1 MAMADGPAR
10 ASEQRRRGSV
20 AQLLGAS
27 YLITL
32 LAVVSGPV
40 VARALGP
47 TDRGLFAS
55 VVVYGTV
62 VVQLLNLG
70 VNLAVAHALT
80 NRLHP
85 PERLLGAVLRFTAVT
100 ILPACLAAITTVG
113 VLLDD
118 LHGWAAA
125 IAVVTIASAPLG
137 VLGLSLQ
144 SFLLAAGALRPLA
157 YLRLAPILANFVFV
171 MLLVATGRLT
181 LETYL
186 ALYLSLGLLTAAATF
201 RAVGVHPSGSAPLGP
216 LLRFGLRGYPGSF
229 GNLLNIQLDQ
239 VLLAALVA
247 PAQLA
252 FYAIAVTISN
262 VPQMIGEAVAARAL
276 GGVAGD
282 DRALEPSRAETY
294 FRMNV
299 LVCGVSVAAIAAL
312 APTLVPLL
320 YGQAFAPVVEPLL
333 LLLPGA
339 LALAA
344 ANVAGLCLIV
354 LGRPGVTS
362 MAEIAALAVTAVGL
376 ALTLRPFGIL
386 GAAAV
391 SSAAYTLRLAIQLG
405 VLRRYG
411 VRRLVPTLAD
421 CELLL
426 RLVRARITR
435 TPVPS
440 GSAAHGRW

>member
-1 MAMADGPAR
+1 
-10 ASEQRRRGSV
+10 V
-20 AQLLGAS
+20 
-27 YLITL
+27 T
-32 LAVVSGPV
+32 
-40 VARALGP
+40 
-47 TDRGLFAS
+47 
-55 VVVYGTV
+55 
-62 VVQLLNLG
+62 VQLLNLG
-70 VNLAVAHALT
+70 MNLAVAHALT

-85 PERLLGAVLRFTAVT
+85 PERLLGAVLRFTAATV
-100 ILPACLAAITTVG
+100 LPACLAAAVTIG
-113 VLLDD
+113 LLLDD
-118 LHGWAAA
+118 LHGWAAVISLA
-125 IAVVTIASAPLG
+125 IVASAPIG

-144 SFLLAAGALRPLA
+144 SFLLAASALRPLA
-157 YLRLAPILANFVFV
+157 YLRLGPILANFVVV
-171 MLLVATGRLT
+171 MLLIATGHLT

-186 ALYLSLGLLTAAATF
+186 ALYLSLGLLTAVATF
-201 RAVGVHPSGSAPLGP
+201 RAVGVRPSHSAPLRP
-216 LLRFGLRGYPGSF
+216 LLRFGLRGFPGSF

-262 VPQMIGEAVAARAL
+262 VPLMIGEAVAARAL
-276 GGVAGD
+276 GGVAGE
-282 DRALEPSRAETY
+282 DRALEPPKAETY

-299 LVCGVSVAAIAAL
+299 LVCGVAVAGIAAL
-312 APTLVPLL
+312 APTLVPLF
-320 YGQAFAPVVEPLL
+320 YGEAFAPVVEPLL

-362 MAEIAALAVTAVGL
+362 IAELAALAVTALGL
-376 ALTLRPFGIL
+376 WLTLRPFGIV

-426 RLVRARITR
+426 QLVRARVTR

-440 GSAAHGRW
+440 GSGVHGRW